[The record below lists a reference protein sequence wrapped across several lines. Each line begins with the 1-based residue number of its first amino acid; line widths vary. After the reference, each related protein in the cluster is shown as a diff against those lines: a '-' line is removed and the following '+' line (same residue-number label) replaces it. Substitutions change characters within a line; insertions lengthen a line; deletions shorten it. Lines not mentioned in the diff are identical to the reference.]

1 MPDLSDIEQSAT
13 DGMSYWR
20 FSTFSPST
28 FEWST
33 TCISGRF
40 SGMGTLP
47 QQPEAGSVAEV
58 AADRK
63 SAKYTDLN
71 TGYSFQPVAL

>member
-1 MPDLSDIEQSAT
+1 
-13 DGMSYWR
+13 
-20 FSTFSPST
+20 
-28 FEWST
+28 
-33 TCISGRF
+33 
-40 SGMGTLP
+40 MGTLP